1 MDSTTGSPT
10 GASAPGAMR
19 ARNKP
24 PGSIAKRAC
33 DQCKFR
39 KIKASNPLRLLPER
53 DTNPPHSAA
62 CRSPAKLAS
71 PWALIVRSFS
81 RRRNGVQPD
90 SKSSMGSRRVHRKGD
105 SDQSP
110 SRVSQIR
117 QQQTHIL
124 SRSPQEDSVSKQD
137 AFQYHVPTSGE
148 PSQPIPMPGTSWTP
162 AHGEVTMPVNG
173 AAGMAQAGPS
183 STVVDAWGTETAS
196 LDTHGNQAVGWND
209 RQDVEYWLPDHL
221 GAQVPVFEF
230 PGSSI
235 YLKPSL
241 PSIIQPVPDVSGMNM
256 PSQDHQSMSF
266 SPAVG
271 SVGSVASE
279 NQDVEEFWP
288 SSINEA
294 NMVPWIDVYFDRL
307 HPTVPVLSRSLL
319 FTRMMSQEHRKNT
332 QFGAMVLSLCA
343 FSLTQP
349 IEINERPTTSSRAT
363 QARSMM
369 HEATKMRSCS
379 DFGEHPTIEAVLTS
393 FFLFGC
399 LFGSNQHNAAWLR
412 LREALDLASTLGLND
427 PGSYRDLPGE
437 EKGQRL
443 RTYLVL
449 SITERAY
456 ALQRLHPVTFSGKPG
471 FSTRSVHDFLHNA
484 THSLVSGIIVHN
496 EKDAEGMMG
505 LARLME
511 LFDVIDEDFIHCWN
525 RRCDM
530 SSGFCQRFTEAKA
543 LSMHDS
549 LERVSEAERYK
560 GYDWFER
567 AKGDRNESNALLAM
581 GLRET
586 QAADVFITQKWVQ
599 NRVWLLCLNHGL
611 LRAHSERPELTFG
624 YAVSI
629 AESTLQT
636 CRSLR
641 LSSMEA
647 HGIGYTEKLYDI
659 AVGATDI
666 LCNISPPYGTGIAPL
681 GNFSESLPTNSTP
694 QNMADDFLLL
704 LSSFRGGN
712 HPFLEKYKAHLHSLQ
727 IHGGKAAG
735 WSQQ

>member
-10 GASAPGAMR
+10 SASTPGAIR
-19 ARNKP
+19 TRSKT

-39 KIKASNPLRLLPER
+39 KIKCSLSQPCK
-53 DTNPPHSAA
+53 A
-62 CRSPAKLAS
+62 C
-71 PWALIVRSFS
+71 
-81 RRRNGVQPD
+81 Q
-90 SKSSMGSRRVHRKGD
+90 SMGFDCTFLQPQKKRGPTGH
-105 SDQSP
+105 
-110 SRVSQIR
+110 RVSQIR
-117 QQQTHIL
+117 QQQTHIVNPPEN
-124 SRSPQEDSVSKQD
+124 PQNQIGKDT
-137 AFQYHVPTSGE
+137 FQYHVPTSSVE
-148 PSQPIPMPGTSWTP
+148 AQPVSMPGSSWTP
-162 AHGEVTMPVNG
+162 APEIPIPVNG
-173 AAGMAQAGPS
+173 AGLAAPGPS
-183 STVVDAWGTETAS
+183 SVVDAWGSETPS
-196 LDTHGNQAVGWND
+196 LDSHGVAWND
-209 RQDVEYWLPDHL
+209 RQDVEYWLPDNL
-221 GAQVPVFEF
+221 GAQVSVFEF
-230 PGSSI
+230 PGSNI

-241 PSIIQPVPDVSGMNM
+241 PSIIQPVHDVSGMNM
-256 PSQDHQSMSF
+256 HPQDRSNMSY

-271 SVGSVASE
+271 SVGSVPSE
-279 NQDVEEFWP
+279 NQEVEDFWP
-288 SSINEA
+288 AAINEA
-294 NMVPWIDVYFDRL
+294 NMIPWVDVYFDRL

-319 FTRMMSQEHRKNT
+319 FTRMMSHDHRKNP

-349 IEINERPTTSSRAT
+349 IEINERPTASRAT
-363 QARSMM
+363 QARLMM

-379 DFGEHPTIEAVLTS
+379 DFGENPTIEAVLTS

-427 PGSYRDLPGE
+427 PISYRDLSGE

-471 FSTRSVHDFLHNA
+471 FSMRSVHEFLHNA

-505 LARLME
+505 LARMME
-511 LFDVIDEDFIHCWN
+511 LFDTIDEDFIHCWN
-525 RRCDM
+525 RRCSIDN
-530 SSGFCQRFTEAKA
+530 GFCEKFTEAKA

-549 LERVSEAERYK
+549 LQRVSQAERYK

-567 AKGDRNESNALLAM
+567 AKGDSNDGNTLLAI

-586 QAADVFITQKWVQ
+586 QAADVFITQKWIH
-599 NRVWLLCLNHGL
+599 NRVWLLSLYHGL
-611 LRAHSERPELTFG
+611 LRAQSERPEMTFG
-624 YAVSI
+624 YAVTI
-629 AESTLQT
+629 AESALQT

-647 HGIGYTEKLYDI
+647 HGIGFTEKLYDI
-659 AVGATDI
+659 AIGVIDI
-666 LCNISPPYGTGIAPL
+666 LCNISPPFGTGMAPL
-681 GNFSESLPTNSTP
+681 GTYPDSIPTSTP
-694 QNMADDFLLL
+694 QTLAEDFLLL
-704 LSSFRGGN
+704 MSSFRGGN
-712 HPFLEKYKAHLHSLQ
+712 HPFLEKLQAHLRVLHIPTS
-727 IHGGKAAG
+727 KVAAG
-735 WSQQ
+735 WAQQ